1 MAIPGNVITFLQ
13 KMEDAGH
20 EAYIVG
26 GCVRDMLMGKVPH
39 DWDVTTSARPEQVLA
54 LFPGY
59 AVPTGLKHGTVTVLW
74 QDLSLEVTTFRT
86 ETAYR
91 DHRHPD
97 AVAFADTLQEDLS
110 RRDFTVNAMAMDCR
124 GRLTDLFGGRYDL
137 ARGLLRCVGDPEQRF
152 AEDALRIMRCLRFA
166 ATLGFSIDSAT
177 ESAIFTRKED
187 LSFVSAERLRDELC
201 KLLCGADIAP
211 ILLRYPAVFGTF
223 LPEILPC
230 VGFDQRN
237 RHHIYDV
244 WEHIVRSVEAVPP
257 TMVLRLAMLLHDIG
271 KPACFTADDEGVGH
285 FYGHAAKSAEMA
297 EAVCQRLR
305 FDKETARRV
314 VTLVRWHDRE
324 VLCTPAAVKRA
335 LRRLGEEDFRNLA
348 QIKRAD
354 NLAQHPDYRGRLREI
369 DAVMT
374 LAEQVLHADACF
386 SLKQLAVNGHDMM
399 ALGWQGEAIGQML
412 ETLLNAV
419 IEGDLPNERQTLLDR
434 AKMN

>member
-13 KMEDAGH
+13 KMEVAGH

-74 QDLSLEVTTFRT
+74 QGLSLEVTTFRT

-166 ATLGFSIDSAT
+166 ATLGFSIDDATASALRRHRS
-177 ESAIFTRKED
+177 E
-187 LSFVSAERLRDELC
+187 LSYVSAERLRDELC
-201 KLLCGADIAP
+201 KLLCGAHAVEV
-211 ILLRYPAVFGTF
+211 LLQYPEIPGVF

-230 VGFDQRN
+230 IGFDQRN
-237 RHHIYDV
+237 CHHIYDV
-244 WEHIVRSVEAVPP
+244 WEHLVRSMGAVPP
-257 TMVLRLAMLLHDIG
+257 EPVLRLTMLLHDIG
-271 KPACFTADDEGVGH
+271 KPQCFTVDDMGVGH
-285 FYGHAAKSAEMA
+285 FYGHAARSAELA
-297 EAVCQRLR
+297 QDICKRLR
-305 FDKETARRV
+305 LDNDTARQV
-314 VTLVRWHDRE
+314 VTLVRWHDRP
-324 VLCTPAAVKRA
+324 VLCTPSAVKRA
-335 LRRLGEEDFRNLA
+335 LHQLGEENFRHLA

-354 NLAQHPDYRGRLREI
+354 NLAQHPDHRGRLQEI
-369 DAVMT
+369 DSVMA
-374 LAEQVLHADACF
+374 LAEQILREDACF
-386 SLKQLAVNGHDMM
+386 SLKQLAVNGNDMM
-399 ALGWQGEAIGQML
+399 ALGLRGAEIGQML
-412 ETLLNAV
+412 EALLNAV
-419 IEGDLPNERQTLLDR
+419 MEGELPNERQALLDR
-434 AKMN
+434 AGRN